1 MIKEDRF
8 LEKIADFCISKSKDL
23 GSTSSNVL
31 VMNTISENVNIRNKK
46 LDGSERSEN
55 LGVTLTTYIGKKKA
69 SISSTN
75 LSENNLIELVTRC
88 IDSTKVTPEDEYN
101 SLPDQELHFKGEK
114 NLELYD
120 NTHLSNDEKINF
132 IKDAE
137 EVAFSHE
144 KIVNTNG
151 SGFSET
157 KSNFILAN
165 SNGFSDGYKT
175 SQFTAYCEVVSKSNG
190 SMERD
195 YEYSS
200 KRHFKDLLTPKQI
213 GESAAKMAI
222 SKLNPKKIESNKM
235 GIVFDKRI
243 AQNLLSTFAS
253 AISSNTISKG
263 TTFLKDCLNKKI
275 FNDQINIID
284 KANIKKA
291 NGSRYFDS
299 EGVRIEDLKL
309 VKNGIL
315 KDYLVETYSGK
326 KINRKSNGRS
336 SGTTNLYFENGD
348 QSFDQLINSE
358 KKLLYIKET
367 IGRGANIITGDYSVG
382 ASGIM
387 IENGKFTFP
396 VSEITIAGN
405 FNEMFKNIFLADD
418 LEFKYSTNSPTML
431 VNGITVG
438 GK

>member
-1 MIKEDRF
+1 MIKEENF
-8 LEKIADFCISKSKDL
+8 LKSIADFCITKSKDL
-23 GSTSSNVL
+23 GSTNSSVL
-31 VMNTISENVNIRNKK
+31 VMSSITESVNIRNKK

-55 LGVTLTTYIGKKKA
+55 LGVTLTTYIGKRKA

-75 LSENNLIELVTRC
+75 LKENNLAELVKRC
-88 IDSTKVTPEDEYN
+88 IESTKVTPEDEYN

-120 NTHLSNDEKINF
+120 ETHLSNDKKISF
-132 IKDAE
+132 IKEAE
-137 EVAFSHE
+137 ETAFSND

-151 SGFSET
+151 SGFSEN

-165 SNGFSDGYKT
+165 SNGFSDGYKA

-200 KRHFKDLLTPKQI
+200 KRYFKDLLSAKQI
-213 GESAAKMAI
+213 GDNAAKLAI
-222 SKLNPKKIESNKM
+222 NKLNPKKIESNKM
-235 GIVFDKRI
+235 DIIFDKRI

-263 TTFLKDCLNKKI
+263 TTFLKESLNKQIFSDKI
-275 FNDQINIID
+275 NVID
-284 KANIKKA
+284 KGNIKRA

-299 EGVRIEDLKL
+299 EGVKIEDLVL
-309 VKNGIL
+309 VKNGVL

-348 QSFDQLINSE
+348 KAIEELKNSS
-358 KKLLYIKET
+358 KKILYINET

-387 IENGKFTFP
+387 IENGDFTYP

-405 FNEMFKNIFLADD
+405 FNNMFKNIILAND
-418 LEFKYSTNSPTML
+418 LEFKYSTNSPSML
-431 VNGITVG
+431 ISNMTVG

>member
-132 IKDAE
+132 IKEAE
-137 EVAFSHE
+137 EVAFSHD

-213 GESAAKMAI
+213 GESAAQLSI

-263 TTFLKDCLNKKI
+263 TTFLKDCLDKKI

-299 EGVRIEDLKL
+299 EGVRIEDLQL

-315 KDYLVETYSGK
+315 NDYLVETYSGK

-405 FNEMFKNIFLADD
+405 FNEMFKNIILADD

>member
-75 LSENNLIELVTRC
+75 LSENNLTELATRC
-88 IDSTKVTPEDEYN
+88 IDSAKVTPEDEYN

-132 IKDAE
+132 IKEAE
-137 EVAFSHE
+137 EVAFSHD

-200 KRHFKDLLTPKQI
+200 KRHYKDLLTPKQI
-213 GESAAKMAI
+213 GECAAKLAI

-315 KDYLVETYSGK
+315 NDYLVETYSGK

-382 ASGIM
+382 ASGII
-387 IENGKFTFP
+387 IENGEFTFP

-405 FNEMFKNIFLADD
+405 FNEMFKNIILADD

-431 VNGITVG
+431 INGITVG

>member
-1 MIKEDRF
+1 MIKEKNY
-8 LEKIADFCISKSKDL
+8 LKKIADFCISKSKDL
-23 GSTSSNVL
+23 GATSSSVL
-31 VMNTISENVNIRNKK
+31 VMNSISENVNIRNKR

-75 LSENNLIELVTRC
+75 LAEKNLNELVQKS

-101 SLPDQELHFKGEK
+101 SLPDKELHFKGEK
-114 NLELYD
+114 KLELYD
-120 NTHLSNDEKINF
+120 DEHLSNDEKIDF
-132 IKDAE
+132 IKTAE
-137 EVAFSHE
+137 ETAFSND

-157 KSNFILAN
+157 KSNFMLAN
-165 SNGFSDGYKT
+165 SNGFVDGYET

-200 KRHFKDLLTPKQI
+200 KRYFKDLLTPKQI
-213 GESAAKMAI
+213 GESAAKLAI
-222 SKLNPKKIESNKM
+222 SKLNPKKIESDKM
-235 GIVFDKRI
+235 NIIFDKRI
-243 AQNLLSTFAS
+243 SQNILSTFAS
-253 AISSNTISKG
+253 AISSSTIAKG
-263 TTFLKDCLNKKI
+263 TTFLKESLDKQIFSNK
-275 FNDQINIID
+275 INIID
-284 KANIKKA
+284 KGDIKKA

-299 EGVRIEDLKL
+299 EGVRIENLEL
-309 VKNGIL
+309 VKHGIL

-336 SGTTNLYFENGD
+336 SGTTNLYFEKGD
-348 QSFDQLINSE
+348 VSFRDLIKSE
-358 KKLLYIKET
+358 KKILYINET

-387 IENGKFTFP
+387 VENGEFTYP

-405 FNEMFKNIFLADD
+405 FNEMFKNIILADD

-431 VNGITVG
+431 ISGMTVG

>member
-1 MIKEDRF
+1 MIKEKNY
-8 LEKIADFCISKSKDL
+8 LKKIADLCISKSKDL
-23 GSTSSNVL
+23 GATSSSVL
-31 VMNTISENVNIRNKK
+31 VMNSISENVNIRNKR

-55 LGVTLTTYIGKKKA
+55 LGVTLTTYVGKKKA

-75 LSENNLIELVTRC
+75 LAEKNLNELVQKS

-101 SLPDQELHFKGEK
+101 SLPDKELHFKGEK
-114 NLELYD
+114 ELELYD
-120 NTHLSNDEKINF
+120 DEHLSNDEKIDF
-132 IKDAE
+132 IKTAE
-137 EVAFSHE
+137 ETAFSND

-157 KSNFILAN
+157 KSNFMLAN
-165 SNGFSDGYKT
+165 SNGFVDGYET

-200 KRHFKDLLTPKQI
+200 KRYFKDLLTPKQI
-213 GESAAKMAI
+213 GESAAKLAI

-235 GIVFDKRI
+235 NIIFDKRI
-243 AQNLLSTFAS
+243 SQNILSTFAS
-253 AISSNTISKG
+253 AISSSTIAKG
-263 TTFLKDCLNKKI
+263 TTFLKESLDKQI
-275 FNDQINIID
+275 FNNKINIID
-284 KANIKKA
+284 KGDIKKA

-299 EGVRIEDLKL
+299 EGVRIENLELGKH
-309 VKNGIL
+309 GIL

-336 SGTTNLYFENGD
+336 SGTTNLYFEKGD
-348 QSFDQLINSE
+348 VSFRDLIKSE
-358 KKLLYIKET
+358 KKLLYINET

-387 IENGKFTFP
+387 VENGEFTYP

-405 FNEMFKNIFLADD
+405 FKEMFKNIILADD

-431 VNGITVG
+431 ISGMTVG

>member
-132 IKDAE
+132 IKEAE
-137 EVAFSHE
+137 EVAFSHD

-213 GESAAKMAI
+213 GESAAKLSI

-263 TTFLKDCLNKKI
+263 TTFLKDCLDKKI

-299 EGVRIEDLKL
+299 EGVRIEDLQL

-315 KDYLVETYSGK
+315 NDYLVETYSGK

-405 FNEMFKNIFLADD
+405 FNEMFKNIILADD

>member
-1 MIKEDRF
+1 MIKDDRF

-23 GSTSSNVL
+23 GATSSNVL

-75 LSENNLIELVTRC
+75 LSENNLTELATRC
-88 IDSTKVTPEDEYN
+88 IDSAKVTPEDEYN
-101 SLPDQELHFKGEK
+101 SLPDQELHFNGEK

-132 IKDAE
+132 IKEAE
-137 EVAFSHE
+137 EVAFSHD

-200 KRHFKDLLTPKQI
+200 KRHYKDLLTPKQI
-213 GESAAKMAI
+213 GESAAKLAI
-222 SKLNPKKIESNKM
+222 SKLNPKKIESSKM
-235 GIVFDKRI
+235 GIIFDKRI

-263 TTFLKDCLNKKI
+263 TTFLKDCLDKKI

-299 EGVRIEDLKL
+299 EGVRVEDLQL

-315 KDYLVETYSGK
+315 KDYLIETYSGK

-387 IENGKFTFP
+387 IENGKFKFP

-405 FNEMFKNIFLADD
+405 FNEMFKNIILADD

>member
-132 IKDAE
+132 IKEAE
-137 EVAFSHE
+137 EVAFSHD

-200 KRHFKDLLTPKQI
+200 KRHYEDLLTPKQI
-213 GESAAKMAI
+213 GESAAKLAI

-263 TTFLKDCLNKKI
+263 TTFLKDSLDKKI

-299 EGVRIEDLKL
+299 EGVRIEDLQL

-315 KDYLVETYSGK
+315 NDYLVETYSGK

-405 FNEMFKNIFLADD
+405 FNEMFKNIILADD
-418 LEFKYSTNSPTML
+418 LEFKYSTSSPTML

>member
-23 GSTSSNVL
+23 GATSSNVL

-75 LSENNLIELVTRC
+75 LSENNLTELATRC
-88 IDSTKVTPEDEYN
+88 IDSAKVTPEDEYN

-132 IKDAE
+132 IKEAE
-137 EVAFSHE
+137 EVAFSHD

-200 KRHFKDLLTPKQI
+200 KRHYKDLLTPKQI
-213 GESAAKMAI
+213 GESAAKLAI

-299 EGVRIEDLKL
+299 EGVRIEDLHL

-315 KDYLVETYSGK
+315 NDYLVETYSGK

-348 QSFDQLINSE
+348 QSFNQLINSE

-396 VSEITIAGN
+396 VSEITIAAN
-405 FNEMFKNIFLADD
+405 FNEMFKNIILADD

-431 VNGITVG
+431 VNDITVG

>member
-132 IKDAE
+132 IKEAE
-137 EVAFSHE
+137 EIAFSHE

-200 KRHFKDLLTPKQI
+200 KRHFNDLLTPRQI

-263 TTFLKDCLNKKI
+263 TTFLKDSLDKKI

-405 FNEMFKNIFLADD
+405 FSEMFNKIILADD

>member
-23 GSTSSNVL
+23 GATSSNVL

-75 LSENNLIELVTRC
+75 LSENNLTELATRC
-88 IDSTKVTPEDEYN
+88 IDSAKVTPEDEYN
-101 SLPDQELHFKGEK
+101 SLPDQELHFNGEK

-132 IKDAE
+132 IKEAE
-137 EVAFSHE
+137 EVAFSHD

-200 KRHFKDLLTPKQI
+200 KRHYKDLLTPKQI
-213 GESAAKMAI
+213 GESAAKLAI
-222 SKLNPKKIESNKM
+222 SKLNPKKIESSKM
-235 GIVFDKRI
+235 GIIFDKRI

-263 TTFLKDCLNKKI
+263 TTFLKDCLDKKI

-299 EGVRIEDLKL
+299 EGVRVEDLQL

-315 KDYLVETYSGK
+315 KDYLIETYSGK

-405 FNEMFKNIFLADD
+405 FNEMFKNIILADD

-431 VNGITVG
+431 VNDITVG

>member
-132 IKDAE
+132 IKEAE
-137 EVAFSHE
+137 EVAFSHD

-200 KRHFKDLLTPKQI
+200 KRHFNDLLTPRQI

-263 TTFLKDCLNKKI
+263 TTFLKDCLDKKI

-299 EGVRIEDLKL
+299 EGVRIEDLTL

-405 FNEMFKNIFLADD
+405 FNEMFKNIILADD

>member
-75 LSENNLIELVTRC
+75 FSENNLIELVTRC

-120 NTHLSNDEKINF
+120 ITHLSNDEKINF
-132 IKDAE
+132 IKEAE
-137 EVAFSHE
+137 EVAFSHD

-213 GESAAKMAI
+213 GESAAKLAI

-263 TTFLKDCLNKKI
+263 TTFLKDSLDKKI

-348 QSFDQLINSE
+348 QSFEQLINSE

-405 FNEMFKNIFLADD
+405 FNEMFKNIILADD

>member
-75 LSENNLIELVTRC
+75 LCENNLIELVTRC
-88 IDSTKVTPEDEYN
+88 IDSTRVTPEDEYN

-132 IKDAE
+132 IKEAE
-137 EVAFSHE
+137 EVAFSHD

-200 KRHFKDLLTPKQI
+200 KRHYKDLLTPKQI
-213 GESAAKMAI
+213 GESAAKLAI

-299 EGVRIEDLKL
+299 EGVRIEDLQL

-315 KDYLVETYSGK
+315 NDYLVETYSGK

-405 FNEMFKNIFLADD
+405 FNEMFKNIILADD

>member
-75 LSENNLIELVTRC
+75 FSENNLIELVTRC

-132 IKDAE
+132 IKEAE
-137 EVAFSHE
+137 EVAFSHD

-263 TTFLKDCLNKKI
+263 TTFLKDSLDKKI
-275 FNDQINIID
+275 FNNQINIID

-431 VNGITVG
+431 VNDITVG

>member
-75 LSENNLIELVTRC
+75 FSENNLIELVTRC

-120 NTHLSNDEKINF
+120 NRHLSNDEKINF
-132 IKDAE
+132 IKEAE
-137 EVAFSHE
+137 EVAFSHD

-200 KRHFKDLLTPKQI
+200 KRHYKDLLTPKQI
-213 GESAAKMAI
+213 GESAAKLAI

-299 EGVRIEDLKL
+299 EGVRIEDLQL

-315 KDYLVETYSGK
+315 NDYLVETYSGK

-405 FNEMFKNIFLADD
+405 FNEMFKNIILADD

>member
-88 IDSTKVTPEDEYN
+88 IEATKVTPEDEYN

-120 NTHLSNDEKINF
+120 NRHLSNDEKINF
-132 IKDAE
+132 IKEAE
-137 EVAFSHE
+137 EVAFSHD

-200 KRHFKDLLTPKQI
+200 KRHYKDLLTPKQI
-213 GESAAKMAI
+213 GESAAKLAI
-222 SKLNPKKIESNKM
+222 SKLNPKKIE
-235 GIVFDKRI
+235 
-243 AQNLLSTFAS
+243 
-253 AISSNTISKG
+253 
-263 TTFLKDCLNKKI
+263 
-275 FNDQINIID
+275 

-431 VNGITVG
+431 VNDITVG

>member
-132 IKDAE
+132 IKEAE
-137 EVAFSHE
+137 EVAFSHD

-200 KRHFKDLLTPKQI
+200 KRHYKDLLTPKQI
-213 GESAAKMAI
+213 GESAAKLAI

-263 TTFLKDCLNKKI
+263 TTFLKDCLDKKI

-315 KDYLVETYSGK
+315 NDYLVETYSGK

-405 FNEMFKNIFLADD
+405 FNEMFKNIILADD

>member
-23 GSTSSNVL
+23 GATSSNVL

-75 LSENNLIELVTRC
+75 LSENNLTELATRC
-88 IDSTKVTPEDEYN
+88 IDSAKVTPEDEYN
-101 SLPDQELHFKGEK
+101 SLPDQELHFNGEK

-132 IKDAE
+132 IKEAE
-137 EVAFSHE
+137 EVAFSHD

-200 KRHFKDLLTPKQI
+200 KRHYKDLLTPTQI
-213 GESAAKMAI
+213 GESAAKLAI

-235 GIVFDKRI
+235 GVVFDKRI

-299 EGVRIEDLKL
+299 EGVRIEDLQL

-315 KDYLVETYSGK
+315 NDYLVETYSGK

-348 QSFDQLINSE
+348 QSFDQLINSD

-382 ASGIM
+382 ASGII
-387 IENGKFTFP
+387 IENGEFTFP

-405 FNEMFKNIFLADD
+405 FNEMFKNIILADD

-431 VNGITVG
+431 INGITVG

>member
-75 LSENNLIELVTRC
+75 LSENNLFELVTRC

-132 IKDAE
+132 IKEAE
-137 EVAFSHE
+137 EVAFSHD

-299 EGVRIEDLKL
+299 EGVRIEDLQL

-315 KDYLVETYSGK
+315 NDYLVETYSGK

-431 VNGITVG
+431 VNDITVG

>member
-75 LSENNLIELVTRC
+75 FSENNLIELVTRC

-120 NTHLSNDEKINF
+120 ITHLSNDEKINF
-132 IKDAE
+132 IKEAE
-137 EVAFSHE
+137 EVAFSHD

-200 KRHFKDLLTPKQI
+200 KRHFNDLLTPRQI

-263 TTFLKDCLNKKI
+263 TTFLKDSLDKKI

>member
-1 MIKEDRF
+1 MVKEDSY
-8 LEKIADFCISKSKDL
+8 LHKIADLCISKSKEC
-23 GSTSSNVL
+23 GSTDTNLL
-31 VMNTISENVNIRNKK
+31 VKNSISENISFRNKK

-55 LGVTLTTYIGKKKA
+55 LGVSLTTYIGKKKA

-75 LSENNLIELVTRC
+75 LSENNLIDLITKCV
-88 IDSTKVTPEDEYN
+88 DATKVTPEDDYN
-101 SLPDQELHFKGEK
+101 SLPDKELHFKGEK
-114 NLELYD
+114 NLDLFDE
-120 NTHLSNDEKINF
+120 THISNDKKVNF
-132 IKDAE
+132 IKEAE
-137 EVAFSHE
+137 EIAFLND

-151 SGFSET
+151 SGFSEN

-165 SNGFSDGYKT
+165 SDGFSDGYKT
-175 SQFTAYCEVVSKSNG
+175 SQFTAYCEVVAKSNG

-200 KRHFKDLLTPKQI
+200 KRYFADLIKPKEI
-213 GESAAKMAI
+213 GENAAKLAV
-222 SKLNPKKIESNKM
+222 SKLNPKKIESDKM
-235 GIVFDKRI
+235 DVIFDKRI

-253 AISSNTISKG
+253 SITSSAIAKG
-263 TTFLKDCLNKKI
+263 TTFLKESLNKQVFKEE
-275 FNDQINIID
+275 INITD
-284 KANIKKA
+284 KGDIKKA

-299 EGVRIEDLKL
+299 EGVKVQELELIKH
-309 VKNGIL
+309 GIL
-315 KDYLVETYSGK
+315 KDYLIETYNGK

-336 SGTTNLYFENGD
+336 SGTTNLYFENGKNT
-348 QSFDQLINSE
+348 FNQLINSG
-358 KKLLYIKET
+358 KKILYVTET

-387 IENGKFTFP
+387 IENGEFTYP

-405 FNEMFKNIFLADD
+405 FNEIFMNISLAND

-431 VNGITVG
+431 ISGMTVG